1 MHQAKIT
8 GGKIVGYQC
17 IVPTTWNG
25 SPKDAAGNRGAME
38 ACMVGID
45 TGDKVPFSDAGAVFT
60 KQNGSASAAGSVQGG
75 VEVMR
80 IAQSFD
86 PCIACAIH

>member
-1 MHQAKIT
+1 
-8 GGKIVGYQC
+8 
-17 IVPTTWNG
+17 
-25 SPKDAAGNRGAME
+25 
-38 ACMVGID
+38 MVGID
-45 TGDKVPFSDAGAVFT
+45 TGDLVPFSDAGAVFT
-60 KQNGSASAAGSVQGG
+60 KQGGAATTAGQVQGG